1 MGTEFPQVPG
11 PRHGHRVSTGS
22 RTQAWAQ
29 SFHRFPDPGM
39 GTEFPQVPG
48 DRHGHRVSTGSRRQ
62 AWAQSF
68 HRFPDTRMD
77 IEVLR
82 VTGPGEDLKFFRFL
96 DSREDRSST
105 GTRTQ
110 DKTEV
115 LWRPCSFTPIH
126 SLTGPVGQPFASCL
140 GGQRFA
146 SMGCTHTIQWNGVLL
161 LANSRYSSIETRTP
175 GEDTH
180 PDTGENSEVPLV
192 PGHRAVPRAPNVR
205 RHRSGHMG
213 FKVSRTQE
221 RTERF
226 HRSQDKR

>member
-1 MGTEFPQVPG
+1 
-11 PRHGHRVSTGS
+11 
-22 RTQAWAQ
+22 
-29 SFHRFPDPGM
+29 M

-68 HRFPDTRMD
+68 HRFPDTGMD

-115 LWRPCSFTPIH
+115 LWRPCSFTPI
-126 SLTGPVGQPFASCL
+126 
-140 GGQRFA
+140 
-146 SMGCTHTIQWNGVLL
+146 
-161 LANSRYSSIETRTP
+161 
-175 GEDTH
+175 
-180 PDTGENSEVPLV
+180 LV
-192 PGHRAVPRAPNVR
+192 
-205 RHRSGHMG
+205 
-213 FKVSRTQE
+213 Q
-221 RTERF
+221 
-226 HRSQDKR
+226 